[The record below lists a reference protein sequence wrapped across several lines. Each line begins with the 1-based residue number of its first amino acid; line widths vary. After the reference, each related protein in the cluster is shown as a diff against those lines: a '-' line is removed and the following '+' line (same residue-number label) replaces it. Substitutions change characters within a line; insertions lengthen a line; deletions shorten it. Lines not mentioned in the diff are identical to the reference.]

1 MSEPVHASATS
12 PPRASSGAASIA
24 SGLSQATR
32 LLKLSTPLGQ
42 DVLLA
47 ECVRGEE
54 GLGLGYVFHI
64 AALSLDAAN
73 AGSAGSASLGSHTVV
88 IADHNGSFQPN
99 AQASIAD
106 SQPGAV
112 MPQDTM
118 DRWRM
123 QLRQQTSGIELCRW
137 DYRTLGARPI
147 SAAGAKDGTL
157 ADGIR
162 PPTWGFL
169 LSETLRK
176 KLDLRRDQIKLSL
189 QHPRIRINELDSGL
203 WSELGEEPS
212 VYLVEGGVP
221 ELPALLNKLL
231 KPIRNDHMALPRFGQ
246 WDGNPNESFNDA
258 DSDWHS
264 AELRQRSAK
273 TTEKP

>member
-1 MSEPVHASATS
+1 MSDTTHASAAS
-12 PPRASSGAASIA
+12 PSSSSPAPAG
-24 SGLSQATR
+24 GFSQATR

-106 SQPGAV
+106 SRPGAV

-169 LSETLRK
+169 LSDTLRK

-189 QHPRIRINELDSGL
+189 QHPRIRIDELDSGL
-203 WSELGEEPS
+203 WSELGKEPS
-212 VYLVEGGVP
+212 VHLVEGGVP

-231 KPIRNDHMALPRFGQ
+231 KPIRNDHMALPGFGQ

>member
-1 MSEPVHASATS
+1 MSEPVHASASS

-24 SGLSQATR
+24 SGFSQATR

-64 AALSLDAAN
+64 AALSLDAAI
-73 AGSAGSASLGSHTVV
+73 AGSASLGSHTVV

-123 QLRQQTSGIELCRW
+123 QLRREFGVFISHLDDFGQAGADTDAGQRRLHGIG
-137 DYRTLGARPI
+137 GALILSWVSVTTRRACVI
-147 SAAGAKDGTL
+147 SACSRAISA
-157 ADGIR
+157 
-162 PPTWGFL
+162 
-169 LSETLRK
+169 
-176 KLDLRRDQIKLSL
+176 LRRISRSPTIIAYPIKKAS
-189 QHPRIRINELDSGL
+189 N
-203 WSELGEEPS
+203 
-212 VYLVEGGVP
+212 
-221 ELPALLNKLL
+221 
-231 KPIRNDHMALPRFGQ
+231 
-246 WDGNPNESFNDA
+246 
-258 DSDWHS
+258 
-264 AELRQRSAK
+264 
-273 TTEKP
+273 

>member
-1 MSEPVHASATS
+1 MSEPVHASASS

-42 DVLLA
+42 DVLLT

-64 AALSLDAAN
+64 AALSPDAAN
-73 AGSAGSASLGSHTVV
+73 AGSASLGSHSLV

-106 SQPGAV
+106 SQSGAV

-123 QLRQQTSGIELCRW
+123 QLRREFGVFISHLDDFGQAGADTDAGQRRLHGIG
-137 DYRTLGARPI
+137 GALILSWVSVTTRRACVI
-147 SAAGAKDGTL
+147 SACSRAISA
-157 ADGIR
+157 
-162 PPTWGFL
+162 
-169 LSETLRK
+169 
-176 KLDLRRDQIKLSL
+176 LRRISRSPTIIAYPIKKAS
-189 QHPRIRINELDSGL
+189 N
-203 WSELGEEPS
+203 
-212 VYLVEGGVP
+212 
-221 ELPALLNKLL
+221 
-231 KPIRNDHMALPRFGQ
+231 
-246 WDGNPNESFNDA
+246 
-258 DSDWHS
+258 
-264 AELRQRSAK
+264 
-273 TTEKP
+273 

>member
-1 MSEPVHASATS
+1 MSEPVHASASS

-24 SGLSQATR
+24 SGFSQATR
-32 LLKLSTPLGQ
+32 RLKLSTPLGQ
-42 DVLLA
+42 DVLLT

-73 AGSAGSASLGSHTVV
+73 ADSASLGSHTVV

-123 QLRQQTSGIELCRW
+123 QLRREFGVF
-137 DYRTLGARPI
+137 I
-147 SAAGAKDGTL
+147 SHLDDFGQAGADTDAGQRRL
-157 ADGIR
+157 HGI
-162 PPTWGFL
+162 GG
-169 LSETLRK
+169 
-176 KLDLRRDQIKLSL
+176 
-189 QHPRIRINELDSGL
+189 RINPVLGFRDNAARLRHIGL
-203 WSELGEEPS
+203 QPGNICSQANFKITDDHRVSNKKSQQLGWLT
-212 VYLVEGGVP
+212 Y
-221 ELPALLNKLL
+221 
-231 KPIRNDHMALPRFGQ
+231 F
-246 WDGNPNESFNDA
+246 
-258 DSDWHS
+258 
-264 AELRQRSAK
+264 
-273 TTEKP
+273 

>member
-1 MSEPVHASATS
+1 MSEPVHASASS

-24 SGLSQATR
+24 SSFSQATR
-32 LLKLSTPLGQ
+32 RLKLSTPLGQ

-64 AALSLDAAN
+64 
-73 AGSAGSASLGSHTVV
+73 
-88 IADHNGSFQPN
+88 
-99 AQASIAD
+99 
-106 SQPGAV
+106 AV

-169 LSETLRK
+169 LSDTLCK
-176 KLDLRRDQIKLSL
+176 KLELRRDQIKLSL
-189 QHPRIRINELDSGL
+189 QHPRIRIDELDSGL
-203 WSELGEEPS
+203 WSELGKEPS
-212 VYLVEGGVP
+212 VHLVEGGVP

>member
-1 MSEPVHASATS
+1 MSDTTHASAAS
-12 PPRASSGAASIA
+12 PSSSSPSPAG
-24 SGLSQATR
+24 GFSQATR

-73 AGSAGSASLGSHTVV
+73 ADSASLGSHTVV

-123 QLRQQTSGIELCRW
+123 QLRREFGVF
-137 DYRTLGARPI
+137 I
-147 SAAGAKDGTL
+147 SHLDDFGQAGADTDAGQRRL
-157 ADGIR
+157 HGI
-162 PPTWGFL
+162 GG
-169 LSETLRK
+169 
-176 KLDLRRDQIKLSL
+176 
-189 QHPRIRINELDSGL
+189 RINPVLGFRDNAARLRHIGL
-203 WSELGEEPS
+203 QPGNICSQANFKITDDHRVSNKKSQQLGWLT
-212 VYLVEGGVP
+212 Y
-221 ELPALLNKLL
+221 
-231 KPIRNDHMALPRFGQ
+231 F
-246 WDGNPNESFNDA
+246 
-258 DSDWHS
+258 
-264 AELRQRSAK
+264 
-273 TTEKP
+273 